1 VTLPARRLPKDLHA
15 LEELLR
21 DGQVRRAPALSPHAP
36 AALPTGFARLDA
48 ALGGGLSRGHLHE
61 IVGPP
66 GAGGTALVRLALAS
80 ATQAG
85 ENCALIDPGDA
96 FDPTGCYALR
106 APPVAGE
113 AASSGGIDLA
123 RLLWTRPADCV
134 QALRAAEIAL
144 EARFA
149 LVALD
154 LADVSVL
161 PPPRA
166 PKGVVQVVRFEKRP
180 PSPGA
185 SPWARLARRAEKHGG
200 VLLLLARAPQAGTF
214 AATTIELE
222 RSRAQWEGRPGA
234 PGRLLRCGQAVAAV
248 ARHKRMPPSGPL
260 ALTLPLRPG

>member
-15 LEELLR
+15 LDELLR
-21 DGQVRRAPALSPHAP
+21 DGQVRRAPALSPQEP
-36 AALPTGFARLDA
+36 RALPTGFAALDA

-66 GAGGTALVRLALAS
+66 GAGGTALLRLLLAS

-85 ENCALIDPGDA
+85 ENCALIDPGDT
-96 FDPTGCYALR
+96 FDPSPC
-106 APPVAGE
+106 
-113 AASSGGIDLA
+113 GIDLS
-123 RLLWTRPADCV
+123 RLLWTRPSGSV

-144 EARFA
+144 EARFS

-166 PKGVVQVVRFEKRP
+166 EKGVVQVVRFEKRP

-200 VLLLLARAPQAGTF
+200 VLVLLARAPQAGTF
-214 AATTIELE
+214 AATTIELQ
-222 RSRAQWEGRPGA
+222 RGRAQWEGRAGA
-234 PGRLLRCGQAVAAV
+234 PGRLLRGAQAAAAV
-248 ARHKRMPPSGPL
+248 SRHKRMPPSGPL
-260 ALTLPLRPG
+260 PLALPLRPK

>member
-1 VTLPARRLPKDLHA
+1 MALPARRLPKDLHA

-21 DGQVRRAPALSPHAP
+21 DGQVRRAPALSPQAP
-36 AALPTGFARLDA
+36 AALPLGFARLDA

-66 GAGGTALVRLALAS
+66 GAGGTALLRLALAS

-96 FDPTGCYALR
+96 FDPSPC
-106 APPVAGE
+106 
-113 AASSGGIDLA
+113 GIDLS
-123 RLLWTRPADCV
+123 RLLWTRPAGCV

-166 PKGVVQVVRFEKRP
+166 PRGVVQVVRFEKRP

-222 RSRAQWEGRPGA
+222 RGGAQWEGRAGA
-234 PGRLLRCGQAVAAV
+234 PGRSLRGAQAAAAV

-260 ALTLPLRPG
+260 ALTLPLRPK

>member
-1 VTLPARRLPKDLHA
+1 VTLSARRLPKDLHA
-15 LEELLR
+15 LEDLLR
-21 DGQVRRAPALSPHAP
+21 DGQVRRAPALSPQAP

-85 ENCALIDPGDA
+85 ENCALIDPADA
-96 FDPTGCYALR
+96 FDPSPC
-106 APPVAGE
+106 
-113 AASSGGIDLA
+113 GIDLS

-222 RSRAQWEGRPGA
+222 RGSAQWEGGPGA
-234 PGRLLRCGQAVAAV
+234 PGRLLRGGQATAAV

-260 ALTLPLRPG
+260 AVTLPLRAR